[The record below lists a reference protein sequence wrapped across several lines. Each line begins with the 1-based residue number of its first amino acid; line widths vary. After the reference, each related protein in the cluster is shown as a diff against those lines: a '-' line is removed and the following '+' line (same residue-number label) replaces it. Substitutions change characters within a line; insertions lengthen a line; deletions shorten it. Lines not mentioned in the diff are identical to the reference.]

1 MQELLKY
8 INFATSD
15 VNLSNDD
22 KDFILNQIIND
33 IAIET
38 RLFKKR
44 CAVLLLKPV
53 NNFDFELLTK
63 FVIQKEINDIGS
75 IEWNNED
82 RILEYDISSELE
94 LYNDVTV
101 IEVSDITTKCNEPV
115 NLIFQKKNY
124 LQYTTG
130 DCLPVGSYLKWFASI
145 IPKPDDIDKKLIPLM
160 SQALIAGARYYSH
173 FNYNMPE
180 DANSANMLRYDYKN
194 AINTIDK
201 KISDD
206 YEIVR
211 ISKRRF
217 EGLI

>member
-1 MQELLKY
+1 MEELLRY

-15 VNLSNDD
+15 VNLSNEE
-22 KDFILNQIIND
+22 KEFILNQIIND

-44 CAVLLLKPV
+44 CAVLLFKPV
-53 NNFDFELLTK
+53 NNFDFEILTK
-63 FVIQKEINDIGS
+63 FVIQKEIDDIGS
-75 IEWNNED
+75 IQWNNEEKV
-82 RILEYDISSELE
+82 LEYNPSEE
-94 LYNDVTV
+94 LKLYDEVTV
-101 IEVSDITTKCNEPV
+101 IEVSDITTKCNEPI

-124 LQYTTG
+124 LQYVTNV
-130 DCLPVGSYLKWFASI
+130 CIPVGSYIKWFASI
-145 IPKPDDIDKKLIPLM
+145 IPKPNDIDKKLIPLM
-160 SQALIAGARYYSH
+160 SQALIAGSRYYSH

-180 DANSANMLRYDYKN
+180 DANNANILRYDYKR
-194 AINTIDK
+194 AINNIDQ

-217 EGLI
+217 EGLV